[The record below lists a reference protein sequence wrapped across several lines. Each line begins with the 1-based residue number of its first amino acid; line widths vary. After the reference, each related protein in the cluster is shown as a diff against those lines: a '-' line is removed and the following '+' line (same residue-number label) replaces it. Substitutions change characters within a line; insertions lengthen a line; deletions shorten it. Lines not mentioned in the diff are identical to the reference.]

1 MLQEKCGKYPWCFFQ
16 HSLYEGFLKWG
27 VPQVTID
34 FNTKSCSN
42 RRWFGGSSILGRVRK
57 SPYTVDWETLIYC
70 RFHSMMKHV
79 LSLRAELTVLHSPFS
94 TQIEKVKRIENSC
107 YSNQK
112 TSNYGCFNPTS
123 SLETSS
129 TAASLTQPRGL
140 KPVNT
145 MVFLASGLLL
155 GVFFKG
161 QLQEN
166 PTTTSKPPFISPV

>member
-1 MLQEKCGKYPWCFFQ
+1 
-16 HSLYEGFLKWG
+16 
-27 VPQVTID
+27 
-34 FNTKSCSN
+34 
-42 RRWFGGSSILGRVRK
+42 LGRVRK

-155 GVFFKG
+155 GVFSKG
-161 QLQEN
+161 SCKRTPRRPANPHSFLQSKYHNGSLIVVSWSQAQLN
-166 PTTTSKPPFISPV
+166 LNYITTDM